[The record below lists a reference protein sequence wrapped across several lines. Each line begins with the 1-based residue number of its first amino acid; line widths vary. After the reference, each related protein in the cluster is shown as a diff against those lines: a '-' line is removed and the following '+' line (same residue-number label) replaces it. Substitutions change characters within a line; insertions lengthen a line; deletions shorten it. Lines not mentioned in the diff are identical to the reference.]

1 MGKLILRHTFTRN
14 LLYYCL
20 ILPIKRHQGPLHKGH
35 QFWPSCHNLRQWDAN
50 RPVQGRF
57 PQNEMSI
64 CCRDQ
69 WKKPI
74 LYRNCLL
81 ALRKTSTYT
90 CANIRICKVRIIF
103 MKVERH
109 WSSFHQSRYVDLSYP
124 SIHPSIH
131 ECIYLKVYIISLCCF
146 RNLSTWLSL
155 FMRSSIYLLF
165 MYTRTMQDTYSGF
178 HKFLYIQ
185 NSSNIVVRSLSK
197 LTTSVLLEKT
207 KLETQSIDLNPLW
220 VAPLH

>member
-1 MGKLILRHTFTRN
+1 
-14 LLYYCL
+14 
-20 ILPIKRHQGPLHKGH
+20 
-35 QFWPSCHNLRQWDAN
+35 
-50 RPVQGRF
+50 
-57 PQNEMSI
+57 MSI

-90 CANIRICKVRIIF
+90 YANIRICKVCIIF

-109 WSSFHQSRYVDLSYP
+109 WSSFHQSRYVDPSYP

-131 ECIYLKVYIISLCCF
+131 ECIYLKVYTYIISLCRF
-146 RNLSTWLSL
+146 WHLSTWFSL
-155 FMRSSIYLLF
+155 FMCSSIYLLF
-165 MYTRTMQDTYSGF
+165 MYTRTMQDTYSSF

-207 KLETQSIDLNPLW
+207 QVETQSIDLNPLW